1 MPIAIKFISH
11 MELMNLSMKISLKL
25 LATYRTNLPEG
36 AEGSECLIE
45 VKEGVNVE
53 QVLQEYGIPMGNE
66 SVVLVNGQPAGPGD
80 LLKEDD
86 SLCAF
91 PAMAGG

>member
-1 MPIAIKFISH
+1 
-11 MELMNLSMKISLKL
+11 MKITLKL
-25 LATYRTNLPEG
+25 LATYRTNLPER
-36 AEGSECLIE
+36 AEGNECLIE

-53 QVLQEYGIPMGNE
+53 QVLTEYGIPMGNE
-66 SVVLVNGQPAGPGD
+66 SVVLVNGQPVEPDA